1 MKLVVLAGT
10 VLAFLTTVP
19 ATSNAGQSESVK
31 VPVISE
37 SPLQEGPEEWREVKV
52 PVKNRGPASVRE
64 PTPAEKRILKDR
76 STSPPRPKL
85 ETEMRNNPEI

>member
-10 VLAFLTTVP
+10 ALAFLTTIP
-19 ATSNAGQSESVK
+19 ATSSAGQSESVR

-37 SPLQEGPEEWREVKV
+37 SPQNEAPEEWRNVKV
-52 PVKNRGPASVRE
+52 PAKSRGPASVRE
-64 PTPAEKRILKDR
+64 PTPAEKRILRDR
-76 STSPPRPKL
+76 SASPPRPKL

>member
-10 VLAFLTTVP
+10 ALAFLTTAP
-19 ATSNAGQSESVK
+19 AISSAGQLESVK

-37 SPLQEGPEEWREVKV
+37 SPLQAAPEEWRDVKV
-52 PVKNRGPASVRE
+52 PATNRGPASVRE
-64 PTPAEKRILKDR
+64 PTPAEKRILRDR
-76 STSPPRPKL
+76 SASPPRPKL